1 MRQTDDRDSEPDY
14 LLRLTRHGL
23 GGTLLDYSAFLFSAQ
38 VTGQR
43 LGFEAGQEGAAMT
56 SSQQSYV
63 ILNQQ

>member
-38 VTGQR
+38 VTVQL
-43 LGFEAGQEGAAMT
+43 LGF
-56 SSQQSYV
+56 
-63 ILNQQ
+63 